1 MISWEKFDETS
12 FPDKKS
18 FYSNRY
24 IEDITDGDY
33 KHAERVW
40 EYFKIKTKVWIPWSI
55 CSKWYFIT
63 F

>member
-40 EYFKIKTKVWIPWSI
+40 EYFKIKTKV
-55 CSKWYFIT
+55 
-63 F
+63 

>member
-33 KHAERVW
+33 RKSMG
-40 EYFKIKTKVWIPWSI
+40 IL
-55 CSKWYFIT
+55 
-63 F
+63 